1 MPDRNVTPE
10 GWGKAVL
17 EEVLFRGASQV
28 SADTP
33 APGAVV
39 EVTLTTRITAD
50 PVTGALELRVDSL
63 TDDALVTQLHRPF

>member
-28 SADTP
+28 SAETP
-33 APGAVV
+33 AQGAVV
-39 EVTLTTRITAD
+39 DVTLTMRITAD
-50 PVTGALELRVDSL
+50 PSGTLELRVDSL